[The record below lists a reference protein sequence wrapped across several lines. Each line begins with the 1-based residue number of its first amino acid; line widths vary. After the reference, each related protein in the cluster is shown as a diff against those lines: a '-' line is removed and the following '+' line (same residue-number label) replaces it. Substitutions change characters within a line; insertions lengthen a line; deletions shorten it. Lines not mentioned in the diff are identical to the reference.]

1 MNVGRRRV
9 QVAVIGAGD
18 CSSEEA
24 SAAGE
29 IGRIL
34 AENEAILISGGMGG
48 VMEASCRGAFLAG
61 GTTIG
66 ILPGTDNGNPF
77 LSVRVRT
84 GMSHARNFLVV
95 ESADAVIA
103 VGGGYGTLSEIAF
116 ALKSGKPIFGY
127 RTWDIPGVTDCLTP
141 RDACIMALSA
151 VTR

>member
-1 MNVGRRRV
+1 VIAGRPPV

-18 CSSEEA
+18 CSSGEA
-24 SAAGE
+24 SAAEE

-66 ILPGTDNGNPF
+66 ILPGTGNGNPF

-127 RTWDIPGVTDCLTP
+127 RTWDIPGVVDCPTP
-141 RDACIMALSA
+141 RDACIKALSA

>member
-1 MNVGRRRV
+1 VNAGRRPV

-18 CSSEEA
+18 CSSEKA
-24 SAAGE
+24 SAAEE

-66 ILPGTDNGNPF
+66 ILPGTGNGNPF

-127 RTWDIPGVTDCLTP
+127 RTWDIPGVTDCPTP
-141 RDACIMALSA
+141 RDACIMALSS